1 MLSFAAIQHMP
12 PRLALAPIA
21 ISEAFAALGYM
32 CQSWSGLPHLKAG
45 LVQGQGHDTHLQASL
60 KAL

>member
-12 PRLALAPIA
+12 PRLDLAQIA
-21 ISEAFAALGYM
+21 MSEAFAALGCM

-45 LVQGQGHDTHLQASL
+45 LVQGRGHDTHLQANQ

>member
-12 PRLALAPIA
+12 PRLALAQIA

-32 CQSWSGLPHLKAG
+32 CWLPHLKAG
-45 LVQGQGHDTHLQASL
+45 LVQG
-60 KAL
+60 